1 MSRTWALSAGL
12 SWVAALGACGSAPSV
27 GRTVYPFESL
37 SEKQREEVEAILA
50 DPSAVVTLEQKEVRS
65 RPEVYDFLLS
75 EMEFTGGVVRELN
88 RGKWDIY
95 RHPDK
100 PEANVFYLKDPEG
113 IWLRF
118 EQIHRDETRRFYV
131 THGFFDMGLLP
142 RLEGKTFIVMSAVP
156 RGDVIVTDAVVT
168 VKVVTPFY
176 AKLVTAMRTLLERKV
191 REKSGYFIE
200 AATWVAEQAAERPEW
215 LHSQVRGST
224 EVDPDALERFRKIL
238 VH

>member
-1 MSRTWALSAGL
+1 MSRTWAFSAGL
-12 SWVAALGACGSAPSV
+12 SWVAVLGACGSPPSV
-27 GRTVYPFESL
+27 DPAIYEFESL
-37 SEKQREEVEAILA
+37 SDKQRKEVEAILT
-50 DPSAVVTLEQKEVRS
+50 DPSAVVTLEEKEVRS

-95 RHPDK
+95 RHPEK

-113 IWLRF
+113 VWLRF

-156 RGDVIVTDAVVT
+156 RGDVIVTGAVVT

-176 AKLVTAMRTLLERKV
+176 AKLVTATQTLLERKV

-200 AATWVAEQAAERPEW
+200 AATWVAEQAAARPEW
-215 LHSQVRGST
+215 LHTQVRGSK
-224 EVDPDALERFRKIL
+224 EIAPEALERFLRIL
-238 VH
+238 VR